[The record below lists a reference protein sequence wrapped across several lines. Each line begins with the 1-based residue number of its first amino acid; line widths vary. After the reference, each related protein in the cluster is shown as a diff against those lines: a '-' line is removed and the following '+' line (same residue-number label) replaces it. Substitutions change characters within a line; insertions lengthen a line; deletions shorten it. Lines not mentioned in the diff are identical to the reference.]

1 MNLPEFSVNR
11 KVTISMLAGI
21 VVLFGMVAY
30 FQLGLDLMPEL
41 DYPVVA
47 VVTRY
52 HGVASEDIE
61 NLITRRV
68 EEICSTVQRVKKI
81 SSTSQEGVS
90 SVLVELEWGT
100 NLDFTA
106 QDIREKLKMIE
117 MFMPADADDPMVVKF
132 DPSQMPVL
140 VYGITGIDDTM
151 LLRKYLEDN
160 ITPRLERIEGVAA
173 AMTLGGLKR
182 EINIYIDKSRLEAY
196 KLSMDDVTRMLM
208 FSNMNV
214 SAGHVTS
221 GHKEYMIRTLG
232 EFQDIET
239 IKNTVLTS
247 YRGTPVHIS
256 DISRVVDT
264 HKEKRYETR
273 LNSESS
279 VILMVAKQS
288 GANTVKV
295 INQVK
300 KELKELG
307 KEIPGSIKFCEV
319 MDQAHIIK
327 QVASGTVMNAIVGGV
342 LAIGLIFLFLRNWR
356 PTFAVFLAIPL
367 SIITSFIGMW
377 LFGYTLNIIT
387 LAGLALVVGMLVD
400 NAVVVIENTFRHL
413 EEGKTRKEAAKIGAS
428 EVGMAITT
436 ATLTTVAVFIPMVL
450 GGGLAGKLSTPL
462 AVTVSI
468 GLFASLF
475 VALTIVPMV
484 ASVLFKQKTKK
495 EEHEKDYG
503 ETVFER
509 VKEKYKKW
517 LFWTLTHRNAVAIGT
532 IVAFIVTLIFI
543 SFLGFEFMPKGDM
556 PMMLMSAKMPV
567 GTSLEETDRVIK
579 VIEDSFMNI
588 PEKKFILASIGP
600 SEMGG
605 GMGASQGLGATDVNE
620 AMVIARLVDKEDRK
634 KSSTVIMDEI
644 RMQIPKLNNATFEFM
659 DLSGMMTGGMGSGG
673 APVAIKLFGKDLDTM
688 KAFAKEI
695 SERIKDVDGL
705 RDINISMKEGKPEL
719 HVLVDRKK
727 AAQLGLAVGQI
738 ANTVRVAT
746 LGTVATRYRKA
757 GEETDV
763 RVRFQETD
771 RNTIENIKNI
781 TIASPLKTQVLLDQ
795 VADITYEEGPIQIAR
810 ENRMRKITITAN
822 TTGKAIDKI
831 VNDIKKRLSGF
842 KLPYGYFVEYGG
854 SYQMMRETLI
864 TFLQAFIVAVILI
877 YMIMAA
883 QFESFSQP
891 LVIMF
896 TVPLAVIGVVFG
908 LAIFG
913 FTLSTPAFMGIII
926 LAGVVVNNGIVMINY
941 VNQLRKKG
949 LEKHEALIEGA
960 SVRLRPILITT
971 LTTVLGV
978 LPMALDRGQ
987 GAEMKA
993 PIAVAVGSGL
1003 LFATLLTL
1011 FVVPAFY
1018 SIVDHIS
1025 YKILTNAKR
1034 SLHGEEKINNTIS

>member
-11 KVTISMLAGI
+11 KVTISMLTGI
-21 VVLFGMVAY
+21 IVLFGMVAY

-484 ASVLFKQKTKK
+484 ASVLFKQRVKK
-495 EEHEKDYG
+495 EEYEKEYG
-503 ETVFER
+503 ETTFER
-509 VKEKYKKW
+509 VKALYKSS
-517 LFWTLTHRNAVAIGT
+517 LHLALTHRG
-532 IVAFIVTLIFI
+532 IVV
-543 SFLGFEFMPKGDM
+543 
-556 PMMLMSAKMPV
+556 
-567 GTSLEETDRVIK
+567 
-579 VIEDSFMNI
+579 
-588 PEKKFILASIGP
+588 
-600 SEMGG
+600 
-605 GMGASQGLGATDVNE
+605 
-620 AMVIARLVDKEDRK
+620 
-634 KSSTVIMDEI
+634 TVI
-644 RMQIPKLNNATFEFM
+644 
-659 DLSGMMTGGMGSGG
+659 
-673 APVAIKLFGKDLDTM
+673 
-688 KAFAKEI
+688 
-695 SERIKDVDGL
+695 
-705 RDINISMKEGKPEL
+705 
-719 HVLVDRKK
+719 
-727 AAQLGLAVGQI
+727 
-738 ANTVRVAT
+738 
-746 LGTVATRYRKA
+746 
-757 GEETDV
+757 
-763 RVRFQETD
+763 
-771 RNTIENIKNI
+771 
-781 TIASPLKTQVLLDQ
+781 
-795 VADITYEEGPIQIAR
+795 
-810 ENRMRKITITAN
+810 
-822 TTGKAIDKI
+822 
-831 VNDIKKRLSGF
+831 
-842 KLPYGYFVEYGG
+842 
-854 SYQMMRETLI
+854 
-864 TFLQAFIVAVILI
+864 
-877 YMIMAA
+877 
-883 QFESFSQP
+883 
-891 LVIMF
+891 
-896 TVPLAVIGVVFG
+896 
-908 LAIFG
+908 
-913 FTLSTPAFMGIII
+913 
-926 LAGVVVNNGIVMINY
+926 GIVCFKSY
-941 VNQLRKKG
+941 
-949 LEKHEALIEGA
+949 HH
-960 SVRLRPILITT
+960 
-971 LTTVLGV
+971 
-978 LPMALDRGQ
+978 
-987 GAEMKA
+987 
-993 PIAVAVGSGL
+993 
-1003 LFATLLTL
+1003 
-1011 FVVPAFY
+1011 
-1018 SIVDHIS
+1018 SIFRI
-1025 YKILTNAKR
+1025 
-1034 SLHGEEKINNTIS
+1034 